1 MKTVYAAVAFAVLG
15 TAPAMAQ
22 DYNISVTNNTDQTI
36 APVIV
41 LDALRAS
48 PIMFNEDGT
57 MSDAFVTTVLEGDPR
72 PMNGKMPEAV
82 AGPVLGT
89 SGPPGVLI
97 ASGET
102 ASTDVFLV
110 GTNTLRFYAKGSYT
124 EGDYVISGVHDISMG
139 GGTFGLNLYDIGH
152 DEGTNEI
159 TQIGENAVTVTIT
172 RNQ

>member
-1 MKTVYAAVAFAVLG
+1 MKTVYAAVAFAALG
-15 TAPAMAQ
+15 AAPAMAQ
-22 DYNISVTNNTDQTI
+22 DYNITVTNNLDEMI

-97 ASGET
+97 GAGET
-102 ASTDVFLV
+102 ASTDVFLI

-139 GGTFGLNLYDIGH
+139 GGTFGLNLYDIGN
-152 DEGTNEI
+152 DEGTGEI
-159 TQIGENAVTVTIT
+159 TQISEDAITVTIT
-172 RNQ
+172 AN

>member
-1 MKTVYAAVAFAVLG
+1 MKTVYAAMAFAALG
-15 TAPAMAQ
+15 AMPAMAQ
-22 DYNISVTNNTDQTI
+22 DYNITVTNNTDETI

-41 LDALRAS
+41 LDAMRAA

-57 MSDAFVTTVLEGDPR
+57 MSNDFVTTVLEGDPR

-97 ASGET
+97 AAGET
-102 ASTDVFLV
+102 ASTDVFLI

-124 EGDYVISGVHDISMG
+124 QGDIVISGVHDISMG

-159 TQIGENAVTVTIT
+159 TQIGENAVTVTIK
-172 RNQ
+172 RN